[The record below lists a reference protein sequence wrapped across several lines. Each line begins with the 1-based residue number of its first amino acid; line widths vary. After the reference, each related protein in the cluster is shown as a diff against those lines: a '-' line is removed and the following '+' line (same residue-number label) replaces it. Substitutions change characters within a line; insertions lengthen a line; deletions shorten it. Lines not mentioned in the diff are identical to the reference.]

1 MKNYKESGKKSYH
14 ELMEEMDDKKG
25 FSRSDLPRKR
35 KEITK
40 SDDEP
45 MVSMAKSE
53 SYQRRSYDDQDRK
66 PYPPRNPGEYKKPY
80 TPREGGEFKKP
91 YTPREGG
98 EFKKPYTPREGAE
111 FKKPYTP
118 REGGEFKKP
127 YTPREGAERKPYP
140 PREGQGF
147 KKPYDPNR
155 SSEYKKPFDQNKPY
169 TKPFK
174 KTSGDR

>member
-111 FKKPYTP
+111 
-118 REGGEFKKP
+118 
-127 YTPREGAERKPYP
+127 RKPYP

>member
-91 YTPREGG
+91 YTLREGG
-98 EFKKPYTPREGAE
+98 EFKKPYTPREGE
-111 FKKPYTP
+111 
-118 REGGEFKKP
+118 
-127 YTPREGAERKPYP
+127 ERKSYP
-140 PREGQGF
+140 PRDGQGF